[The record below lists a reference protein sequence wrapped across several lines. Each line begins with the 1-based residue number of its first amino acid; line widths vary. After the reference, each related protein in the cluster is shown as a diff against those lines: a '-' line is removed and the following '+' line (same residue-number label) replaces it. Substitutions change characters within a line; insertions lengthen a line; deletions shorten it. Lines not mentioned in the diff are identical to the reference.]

1 MNYNIYMGDHAG
13 GPVDYSAPV
22 ATATDADRA
31 WTTPALPRG
40 SATRIGVRSVD
51 PATGLEESNVDC
63 VVTVRIDADGN
74 DVSLRP
80 TSPLGLA
87 AAPMGIG
94 GLLVSWRY
102 LGGGSAIAPTD
113 FAVYATAGAAVSY
126 AAPALVIP
134 RGVGRQD
141 YSAPIAGLI
150 PGQAY
155 AVAVRARGAGG
166 GDDGNATVVRA
177 TTAGAAPRNVLD
189 LTGMPTHGG

>member
-102 LGGGSAIAPTD
+102 LGGGSAIAP
-113 FAVYATAGAAVSY
+113 
-126 AAPALVIP
+126 
-134 RGVGRQD
+134 
-141 YSAPIAGLI
+141 IAGLI